1 MRGDSAIANYRNAF
15 LIYNPFAGQLIGR
28 KESVITRTVRI
39 LQDRGHAVQVFPT
52 TGPDTAQA
60 IARRCVMSGADLILA
75 AGGDGTINEVV
86 NGLVHSSVPLAILPG
101 GTANVLA
108 MEMGLGSKMEA
119 AARLVTAC
127 VPERVSLGLIRNSIG
142 SDPRHFLLMAGVGLD
157 AHIVY
162 HINPSAKAMLGKLSY
177 WLHGF
182 AQLGRRLPEFDV
194 VANGRSFRCS
204 FALASRVRNYG
215 GDLEIAQDVSL
226 LHDHFELVLFA
237 GRNTFT
243 YLKYMFGILTRT
255 LHRTRGATIL
265 RTREVAFHSPED
277 ERIYIQ
283 VDGEFAGWLPSS
295 VEIVPDALT
304 LLTPPGF
311 RARVSRVAKDQA
323 WTTSPTP

>member
-1 MRGDSAIANYRNAF
+1 M
-15 LIYNPFAGQLIGR
+15 
-28 KESVITRTVRI
+28 
-39 LQDRGHAVQVFPT
+39 PT
-52 TGPDTAQA
+52 TGAGTAPA
-60 IARRCVMSGADLILA
+60 IARRCVSDGADLILA

-86 NGLVHSSVPLAILPG
+86 NGMVHSCVPVGIMPG

-108 MEMGLGSKMEA
+108 MEMGLGGRMEK
-119 AARLVTAC
+119 AARLLAKC
-127 VPERVSLGLIRNSIG
+127 VPERIPVGLIRNG
-142 SDPRHFLLMAGVGLD
+142 SATGPRHFLLMAGVGLD

-162 HINPSAKAMLGKLSY
+162 HINPSVKAALGKASY

-182 AQLGRRLPEFDV
+182 AQFGRRLPEFDV
-194 VANGRSFRCS
+194 TASGRRFRCS

-226 LHDHFELVLFA
+226 LEDHFELVLFE
-237 GRNTFT
+237 GRMPFT
-243 YLKYMFGILTRT
+243 YLKYMFGVLTRS
-255 LHRTRGATIL
+255 LHKMRGVTIL
-265 RTREVAFHSPED
+265 RTREAAFDAPED

-311 RARVSRVAKDQA
+311 RARANRVAEEMA
-323 WTTSPTP
+323 WTTSPTR